1 MTSGELI
8 LLIIISVIG
17 FIFIMLGVLFLL
29 GKGAFLIAGYN
40 TMSKEEKAAY
50 DEKKLT
56 QFIGTITLP
65 IGLTTP
71 LVAIGGIYHLTWM
84 IWLYV
89 VIVVGLSVFAIIYT
103 NTKNR
108 FKKTKDEKHQE

>member
-8 LLIIISVIG
+8 LLIIISMIG

-40 TMSKEEKAAY
+40 MMSKEEKASY

-71 LVAIGGIYHLTWM
+71 LVAIGGIYRITWM

-89 VIVVGLSVFAIIYT
+89 VIVIGLSVFAIVYT

-108 FKKTKDEKHQE
+108 FKKTKDENHKE